1 MLPLLGDRSFGGR
14 EVLASKDA
22 EERKD
27 SAQLA
32 RMLYNGFMTATGKE
46 KHLTETSETGAEQ
59 HPRMIYKVM
68 FAIAL
73 FLVDFAFMAWV
84 DWRARNYYTC
94 DFLDLVSGPFG
105 SLLEL
110 TWHGF
115 CNGISGLAFVVP
127 ALLFGFR
134 LKGPIAY
141 FLIWLGIS
149 AWFAYGY
156 IRVFQYM

>member
-1 MLPLLGDRSFGGR
+1 MR
-14 EVLASKDA
+14 
-22 EERKD
+22 
-27 SAQLA
+27 
-32 RMLYNGFMTATGKE
+32 RMLYNGPMTATGKE

-84 DWRARNYYTC
+84 DWHVRNYYTC
-94 DFLDLVSGPFG
+94 DYFDLVSGPLG

-110 TWHGF
+110 TWHD
-115 CNGISGLAFVVP
+115 CWNGLWGLVFVVP
-127 ALLFGFR
+127 ILLFGFR
-134 LKGPIAY
+134 LKGPISY

-156 IRVFQYM
+156 IRVFQYF

>member
-1 MLPLLGDRSFGGR
+1 MR
-14 EVLASKDA
+14 
-22 EERKD
+22 RKV
-27 SAQLA
+27 
-32 RMLYNGFMTATGKE
+32 YNGSMTATGKE

-94 DFLDLVSGPFG
+94 DYFDLVSGPLG

-110 TWHGF
+110 TWHDF
-115 CNGISGLAFVVP
+115 LNGITGLVFVVP
-127 ALLFGFR
+127 MLLFGFR
-134 LKGPIAY
+134 LKGPISY

-149 AWFAYGY
+149 AWFAYGD
-156 IRVFQYM
+156 IRVFQYF

>member
-1 MLPLLGDRSFGGR
+1 MR
-14 EVLASKDA
+14 
-22 EERKD
+22 RKG
-27 SAQLA
+27 
-32 RMLYNGFMTATGKE
+32 YNGSMTATGKE

-94 DFLDLVSGPFG
+94 DYFDLVSGPLG

-110 TWHGF
+110 TWHD
-115 CNGISGLAFVVP
+115 CWNGLWGLVFVVP
-127 ALLFGFR
+127 ILLFGFR
-134 LKGPIAY
+134 LKGPISY

-156 IRVFQYM
+156 IRVFQYF

>member
-1 MLPLLGDRSFGGR
+1 
-14 EVLASKDA
+14 
-22 EERKD
+22 
-27 SAQLA
+27 
-32 RMLYNGFMTATGKE
+32 MTATAKDEPLAKTGV
-46 KHLTETSETGAEQ
+46 TGAEKQ
-59 HPRMIYKVM
+59 TRMIYKVL
-68 FAIAL
+68 FAIVL
-73 FLVDFAFMAWV
+73 SLVDVAFMAWV

-94 DFLDLVSGPFG
+94 DFLDLVSGPLG

>member
-1 MLPLLGDRSFGGR
+1 
-14 EVLASKDA
+14 
-22 EERKD
+22 
-27 SAQLA
+27 
-32 RMLYNGFMTATGKE
+32 MTATAKDEPLAKTGV
-46 KHLTETSETGAEQ
+46 TGAEKQ
-59 HPRMIYKVM
+59 TRMIYKVL
-68 FAIAL
+68 FAIVL
-73 FLVDFAFMAWV
+73 SLVDVAFMAWV

-94 DFLDLVSGPFG
+94 DFLDLVSGPLG

-149 AWFAYGY
+149 AWFAYGD